1 MIIICPNCTT
11 HFNVDPTVLGG
22 GKNARCF
29 NCSHS
34 WFQEPVSVPPPAMP
48 QMASYPAMAQP
59 MSGQPISG
67 EQPGAPPGY
76 GQPIHPLAPPPAPEP
91 TPVPEPVPEPKAGPE
106 PEPEPEPEIEASGD
120 MDDILSSEQR
130 DEMFGDDDEPKPV
143 ESLMPGE
150 SADDEGD
157 DILDPED
164 IPEPEPIPQGLTA
177 DEGGD
182 EDVPKKRSI
191 GKIIGIASAV
201 IVVALLGGVF
211 ALKSMI
217 VEMVPAM
224 SAFYDI
230 IPFVGEEFGDGLDIG
245 QVKSVRETDGSI
257 EVLVVRGIVTNVSGD
272 VRPVP
277 LIRVTLFDGDGNE
290 VQHIDTAPIKNQLKA
305 GDEIRFKLRLKE
317 PSALARRLEVTFA
330 KPEAPAQ

>member
-1 MIIICPNCTT
+1 M
-11 HFNVDPTVLGG
+11 
-22 GKNARCF
+22 
-29 NCSHS
+29 
-34 WFQEPVSVPPPAMP
+34 W
-48 QMASYPAMAQP
+48 
-59 MSGQPISG
+59 
-67 EQPGAPPGY
+67 
-76 GQPIHPLAPPPAPEP
+76 
-91 TPVPEPVPEPKAGPE
+91 
-106 PEPEPEPEIEASGD
+106 EPEIEASGD
-120 MDDILSSEQR
+120 MDDILSNEQL

-164 IPEPEPIPQGLTA
+164 IPEPEAIPQGLTA
-177 DEGGD
+177 DEDGD

-245 QVKSVRETDGSI
+245 HVKSVRETDGSI

-290 VQHIDTAPIKNQLKA
+290 VQHVDTAPIKNQLKA

>member
-1 MIIICPNCTT
+1 
-11 HFNVDPTVLGG
+11 
-22 GKNARCF
+22 
-29 NCSHS
+29 
-34 WFQEPVSVPPPAMP
+34 
-48 QMASYPAMAQP
+48 
-59 MSGQPISG
+59 
-67 EQPGAPPGY
+67 
-76 GQPIHPLAPPPAPEP
+76 
-91 TPVPEPVPEPKAGPE
+91 
-106 PEPEPEPEIEASGD
+106 
-120 MDDILSSEQR
+120 
-130 DEMFGDDDEPKPV
+130 EPKPV

-245 QVKSVRETDGSI
+245 HVKSVRETDGSI